1 MAAND
6 FNRRASS
13 RGSRRAVL
21 LAVGC
26 AVVALTVAELSW
38 RHPPPAPPVSVAATP
53 PPPMKQTR
61 APRLQPAPPLNPGAM
76 PSPLPRLAANDP
88 PDPLPESMPDSP
100 DRVADARRRR
110 SAHLTALFA
119 SAGVSY
125 PAREIYL
132 RAFKWEGQLEL
143 WARSPNQGTSFR
155 LVHTYPI
162 QCASGR
168 LGPKRREG
176 DGQVPEGFYFVE
188 RFNPRSLFHLSLGLN
203 YPNAADLLLT
213 TDPAHPGSDVFIHG
227 NAASAGCL
235 AMGDTAAEEIYLA
248 AWDARSPGRTRPH
261 GPRSPLSDERGELAD
276 PARARLRRPT
286 GLADFVAGSPHGLRR
301 VRANPPAAHGPGRCP
316 GSLPG
321 RRPCGGHRGSL
332 TAGY

>member
-1 MAAND
+1 M
-6 FNRRASS
+6 
-13 RGSRRAVL
+13 
-21 LAVGC
+21 
-26 AVVALTVAELSW
+26 E
-38 RHPPPAPPVSVAATP
+38 PPDAPQLPSAPPLDVEARP
-53 PPPMKQTR
+53 
-61 APRLQPAPPLNPGAM
+61 APRLVQ
-76 PSPLPRLAANDP
+76 SPLPRLATNQP

-110 SAHLTALFA
+110 SAHLAALFA

-143 WARSPNQGTSFR
+143 WARSTNQGVFR

-176 DGQVPEGFYFVE
+176 DGQMPEGFYFVE

-203 YPNAADLLLT
+203 YPNAADRLLT

-227 NAASAGCL
+227 SAASIGCL
-235 AMGDTAAEEIYLA
+235 AMGDAAAEEIYLA
-248 AWDARSPGRTRPH
+248 TWDARSAEGRGPTAHLFPCRMNEENWRVLLTPAGEGRP
-261 GPRSPLSDERGELAD
+261 ELQALWLT
-276 PARARLRRPT
+276 LR
-286 GLADFVAGSPHGLRR
+286 
-301 VRANPPAAHGPGRCP
+301 
-316 GSLPG
+316 
-321 RRPCGGHRGSL
+321 
-332 TAGY
+332 AGYDAFEQTHRLPTIQVDAQGRYLVSAPTSGVPVP